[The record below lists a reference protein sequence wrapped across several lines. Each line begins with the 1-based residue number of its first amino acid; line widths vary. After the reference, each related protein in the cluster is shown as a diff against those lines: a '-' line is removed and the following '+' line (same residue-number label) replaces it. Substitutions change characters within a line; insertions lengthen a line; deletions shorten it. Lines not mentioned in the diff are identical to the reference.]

1 MVNIVAMGEREVL
14 AIAVNGEDLHPG
26 NMERINTPE
35 AENPYWEIELKDG
48 TILMATG
55 SVTVHYK
62 TGS

>member
-14 AIAVNGEDLHPG
+14 AIAVNGEDLDPG
-26 NMERINTPE
+26 NVERINTPE

-48 TILMATG
+48 AILMATG

-62 TGS
+62 TGG